1 MELET
6 IENQP
11 IKLFY
16 AGLLGIAQGV
26 LELCQKIDLEGL
38 NIELHLFGE
47 GAEKKS
53 VEALISSAN
62 ERKIFFHGMMERN
75 DLHEKLK
82 TFDIA
87 IVPLKV
93 RIYGSVPSKI
103 FEYGALGFP
112 ILYFGGG
119 EGETIVEENNLG
131 WVASVGDY
139 SDLNSKLK
147 TISEFTRL
155 DLENMKKSVWETS
168 NSIFDLD
175 EQMKHLLTEAV
186 F

>member
-1 MELET
+1 
-6 IENQP
+6 
-11 IKLFY
+11 
-16 AGLLGIAQGV
+16 
-26 LELCQKIDLEGL
+26 
-38 NIELHLFGE
+38 
-47 GAEKKS
+47 
-53 VEALISSAN
+53 
-62 ERKIFFHGMMERN
+62 MMERKA
-75 DLHEKLK
+75 LHEKLK

-103 FEYGALGFP
+103 FEYGSLGFP

-119 EGETIVEENNLG
+119 EGKTIVEENDLG
-131 WVASVGDY
+131 WVAKVGDY

-155 DLENMKKSVWETS
+155 DLENMKKSVGETS

-175 EQMKHLLTEAV
+175 EQIKNLLTEEV